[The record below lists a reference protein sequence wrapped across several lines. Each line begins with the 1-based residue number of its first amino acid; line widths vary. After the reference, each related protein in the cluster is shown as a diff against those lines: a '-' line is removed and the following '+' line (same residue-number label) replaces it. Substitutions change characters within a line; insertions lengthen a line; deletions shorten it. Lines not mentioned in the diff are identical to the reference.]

1 MSHPRSQGHT
11 WEGWRE
17 ESLHPDPL
25 LLPPS
30 LLCLHL
36 FLFICFASFLSPFF
50 PFSPSLPLFPFLV
63 SHSHEVHS
71 LTGPLPLG

>member
-1 MSHPRSQGHT
+1 MSHPGSQGHT

-17 ESLHPDPL
+17 ESSHPDPL
-25 LLPPS
+25 LLPTY

-36 FLFICFASFLSPFF
+36 FLFICFASFLSP
-50 PFSPSLPLFPFLV
+50 PFSPSPSLFPFPV

-71 LTGPLPLG
+71 LAGPLPLG